1 MSVIDMLSAEPSAD
15 VRRRA
20 AGLRAQS
27 ARLAAIVAACDTVSG
42 EEAARTVEF
51 RLGALDGILTMLESD
66 LEAAGVRVS
75 RDCGRA
81 LEKLSEQELRVARL
95 VARGLSNSA
104 IAAELWLSP
113 RTVSSHL
120 YRIFPKLAISS
131 RVELA
136 AFMLR
141 AG

>member
-1 MSVIDMLSAEPSAD
+1 
-15 VRRRA
+15 
-20 AGLRAQS
+20 
-27 ARLAAIVAACDTVSG
+27 
-42 EEAARTVEF
+42 
-51 RLGALDGILTMLESD
+51 
-66 LEAAGVRVS
+66 
-75 RDCGRA
+75 
-81 LEKLSEQELRVARL
+81 
-95 VARGLSNSA
+95 LSNSA